1 MKNPYKDHEL
11 VILPQTDAQKALQN
25 GLIELMKNK
34 DINNISV
41 KELCSNSNVA
51 RSTFYAYY
59 NTLNDLLDEIED
71 RLVANISKLDD
82 KIINEQRND
91 PKDFVYFDE
100 ILKYLIQNKSIFL
113 TLLSKQYDHHLIIKW
128 KKAIKAHLWQR
139 YFFKV
144 KTNRL
149 DLLLEMVASEA
160 IAGFIF
166 FLEHPDKVNETS
178 VYKIVAHTLTIFDL

>member
-100 ILKYLIQNKSIFL
+100 ILKYLIQNKSN
-113 TLLSKQYDHHLIIKW
+113 TII
-128 KKAIKAHLWQR
+128 I
-139 YFFKV
+139 
-144 KTNRL
+144 
-149 DLLLEMVASEA
+149 
-160 IAGFIF
+160 
-166 FLEHPDKVNETS
+166 
-178 VYKIVAHTLTIFDL
+178 